1 MVQFSLNQDKM
12 RRWRLMTRERDHWII
27 NSYNSLALLTLIS
40 STVSVAEVNELPQ
53 LNRDRVLTRILV
65 QYTTKGKSFT

>member
-12 RRWRLMTRERDHWII
+12 RRWRLMTRERHHWII
-27 NSYNSLALLTLIS
+27 NYYNSLALLTLIS